1 MTIHT
6 LKTKGKEVRIEEP
19 IGYDKMKTTI
29 SRGDYHGISAE
40 VSVGTLEFTGEAA
53 AIITTAYNDN
63 IDNEVTYQVKT
74 EKGTELFSGKIDL
87 STYAEH
93 EGEYCSVSCKVGEVG
108 VKTKFNNRTATE
120 VDLNASTDVDGNPL
134 IHEYEWIKA
143 KIPARPI
150 LYKNLT
156 RSDGDTIWN
165 QETATP
171 RGDEGA
177 YYLADDSRAQWINV
191 PISLTA
197 IKNEFGVCEPNA
209 YIPLIGTLE
218 GGNDNVGYFLNNNG
232 EYCGMAFS
240 KGTDFDTKFG
250 ASSTYRVAGKIKVR
264 LDANS
269 NLFVNKA
276 WYDARREYG
285 VRLIVMSGET
295 TLGRAYAA
303 DKTKGVVAASNVQY
317 FSDGHGDKGSISGYK
332 HSGEFEIEFDVSG
345 LTYQALYV
353 GFVMY
358 NYNHYED
365 GVGIHQYWNN
375 MTPMTATVR
384 EGSYI
389 NITLESVQE
398 ETSYKTEMMMIH
410 EALSKTAEMI
420 SGLTVRSDYY
430 GRMDSGVNPT
440 QTPDIY
446 GKDPEKFMASFGPGS
461 LKAIT
466 NGYKIRNLFTD
477 GDEQRNMV
485 VSFKKLIES
494 LDAQDCIGW
503 GFETEGET
511 TIVRVEPWDY
521 FYKDDIILKIDDPA
535 TKDRSVS
542 TAAIIS
548 ELTIGYKK
556 YTTNED
562 VSSIDSIHG
571 ERTFTGGVKAIAA
584 AKSKLCELTAD
595 NYAIELT
602 RRKGLEDADDEFK
615 HDETIFII
623 EMSAQRYKNSK
634 MVSAYRVEKSWK
646 EGEDTLFIAKEMLN
660 ANLSPRRMAERW
672 KDYLFQTNTKAD
684 MLFTSGTIN
693 YKANY
698 QTKQTEDT
706 GPYITFRL
714 SDPFQEKGQGGL
726 IKEDQEIT
734 NTRCKMKAEIL
745 KLEYPIN
752 IAQYQKILANPM
764 GLVVVDGEPCWI
776 KKFTYDFNEGLG
788 EFELIPKYQ

>member
-1 MTIHT
+1 MELTIHT

-93 EGEYCSVSCKVGEVG
+93 EGEYCSVSCKVGEIG
-108 VKTKFNNRTATE
+108 VKTKFNNRTSTE
-120 VDLNASTDVDGNPL
+120 VDLNATKDVDGNT
-134 IHEYEWIKA
+134 IKHTYKWLKA
-143 KIPARPI
+143 RIPSRDIVYRNEFAVPEQV
-150 LYKNLT
+150 
-156 RSDGDTIWN
+156 IWD
-165 QETATP
+165 QETAQAGE
-171 RGDEGA
+171 REA
-177 YYLADDSRAQWINV
+177 YRLVNGKEYQWINV
-191 PISLTA
+191 PLAVSAKL
-197 IKNEFGVCEPNA
+197 NEFGTCEPNA
-209 YIPLIGTLE
+209 YIPDLGTKSRN
-218 GGNDNVGYFLNNNG
+218 GDVMLNNNG
-232 EYCGMAFS
+232 EYCYPFFS
-240 KGTDFDTKFG
+240 KGTGFDEKFG
-250 ASSTYRVAGKIKVR
+250 ASSTYDIEAHLKIKLES
-264 LDANS
+264 LDD
-269 NLFVNKA
+269 LFGNRAASSICGTRDRKYAVALMMIN
-276 WYDARREYG
+276 
-285 VRLIVMSGET
+285 GET
-295 TLGRAYAA
+295 TMKDAVFEGGGVRWTEWKYFN
-303 DKTKGVVAASNVQY
+303 DGDEGNTKLHSYTFELDIN
-317 FSDGHGDKGSISGYK
+317 KSGMT
-332 HSGEFEIEFDVSG
+332 D
-345 LTYQALYV
+345 QALYL
-353 GFVMY
+353 GFIMA
-358 NYNHYED
+358 NYNVYDDCAAWHEAF
-365 GVGIHQYWNN
+365 NN
-375 MTPMTATVR
+375 EARMRVTIDPS
-384 EGSYI
+384 SYLKI
-389 NITLESVQE
+389 SLNSKQIES
-398 ETSYKTEMMMIH
+398 SYQTEMLPVH

-420 SGLTVRSDYY
+420 SGLTVKSDYY
-430 GRMDSGVNPT
+430 GRMDSSVHPI
-440 QTPDIY
+440 QTPKPYASDNA
-446 GKDPEKFMASFGPGS
+446 KFLASFGPGS
-461 LKAIT
+461 LKALT

-562 VSSIDSIHG
+562 LNSVDSVHG
-571 ERTFTGGVKAIAA
+571 ERTFTGGVTAVSA
-584 AKSKLCELTAD
+584 AKSKLCDFVAD

-602 RRKGLEDADDEFK
+602 RRQGLQKTTEEFK
-615 HDETIFII
+615 HDETNFVL
-623 EMSAQRYKNSK
+623 ELTATRHKLGTTATYAVTS
-634 MVSAYRVEKSWK
+634 SWK
-646 EGEDTLFIAKEMLN
+646 QGKSTLSNPNQLLN
-660 ANLSPRRMAERW
+660 AIISPRRMAERW
-672 KDYLFQTNTKAD
+672 RKYLFQTNTKAN
-684 MLFTSGTIN
+684 MLLTSGTIN

-698 QTKQTEDT
+698 ETKQIEGTAASSPT
-706 GPYITFRL
+706 VVFRL
-714 SDPFQEKGQGGL
+714 SDPFKENGTNGQ
-726 IKEDQEIT
+726 IKEDRIIN